1 MMQQDQTPDTTDA
14 TPMHSSALPS
24 SLTPTLVVPAG
35 HGRTFEVCKGQQLSI
50 IDVDGQQ
57 AADFVAVV
65 KGCHDEKLSPTH
77 TRRELG
83 SLFFNVG
90 DALYSSLGR
99 PLLKVVEDTVG
110 VHDAN
115 VPACDDTRFTVDFNV
130 EGHRNC
136 LDNMHAGLALY
147 GISPANVPE
156 PFNLFQNGPV
166 TADCRMKVTDPTSRA
181 GDFIRF
187 EVLED
192 LVCAVSS
199 CPQDIIPGNGLKV
212 SDIAIAITTAGA

>member
-1 MMQQDQTPDTTDA
+1 MSAPMQTETPPDTV
-14 TPMHSSALPS
+14 
-24 SLTPTLVVPAG
+24 SLIVPAG
-35 HGRTFEVCKGQQLSI
+35 HGRTFEVRRGQHLTI
-50 IDVDGQQ
+50 VDVEGQQ

-65 KGCHDEKLSPTH
+65 RADHDEKLSPTH
-77 TRRELG
+77 TRRRLG
-83 SLFFNVG
+83 SLFFAIG
-90 DALYSSLGR
+90 DCLYSSLGR
-99 PLLKVVEDTVG
+99 PLLRVVEDTVG

-130 EGHRNC
+130 ENHRNC

-147 GISPANVPE
+147 GLSPANVPE

-166 TADCRMKVTDPTSRA
+166 TADGRMRVTDPTSQP
-181 GDFIRF
+181 GDHITFA
-187 EVLED
+187 VLED

-212 SDIAIAITTAGA
+212 TDIAVSIVSV

>member
-1 MMQQDQTPDTTDA
+1 MTD
-14 TPMHSSALPS
+14 PVQSII
-24 SLTPTLVVPAG
+24 VKAG
-35 HGRTFEVCKGQQLSI
+35 HGRTFEVRAGQQITI

-65 KGCHDEKLSPTH
+65 TADLKEKLSPTH
-77 TRRELG
+77 TRRQLR
-83 SLFFNVG
+83 SLFFKVG
-90 DALYSSLGR
+90 DSLYSSLGR
-99 PLLKVVEDTVG
+99 PLLRVVADTVG

-130 EGHRNC
+130 IGHRNC

-147 GISPANVPE
+147 GLSPSDVPE

-166 TADCRMKVTDPTSRA
+166 TPDRRMQVTDPTSES
-181 GDFIRF
+181 GDYVTF
-187 EVLED
+187 EALAD

-212 SDIAIAITTAGA
+212 TDIAISILPAPDTVVAQA

>member
-1 MMQQDQTPDTTDA
+1 MTDQPQ
-14 TPMHSSALPS
+14 
-24 SLTPTLVVPAG
+24 TLIVKAG
-35 HGRTFEVCKGQQLSI
+35 HGRTFEVKAGQRLTI
-50 IDVDGQQ
+50 VDVDGQQ

-65 KGCHDEKLSPTH
+65 ASDLQEKLSPTH
-77 TRRELG
+77 TRRQLG
-83 SLFFNVG
+83 TLFFTVG

-99 PLLKVVEDTVG
+99 ALLRVVEDTVG

-130 EGHRNC
+130 AGHRNC
-136 LDNMHAGLALY
+136 LDNMHAGLAFY
-147 GISPANVPE
+147 GISPFDVPE

-166 TADCRMKVTDPTSRA
+166 TPDCRMQVTDPTSKP
-181 GDFIRF
+181 GDHIIF

-212 SDIAIAITTAGA
+212 TDIAVSILPAPRPAAAGA